1 MQSAVTPLPDTV
13 DRTRPYR
20 TQYPLPE
27 AWRLLRLTLP
37 AKPRATPPTAR
48 KGSPSPAAILDLPRG
63 GRYRAKEMSALSP
76 APQPALPSGPVA
88 ETPGVAATTRP
99 LGPQPLL
106 SQYYDALFAVHG
118 PQHWWPGGTPF
129 EIIIGAILT
138 QNTSWTNVERAMEG
152 LRRERLL
159 TPRAIESVSPL
170 RLACLIRSSGYFR
183 QKAKKLKAFAAFLRA
198 EYHGSLAKM
207 FRTPTPILR
216 AQLLTIHGIGP
227 ETADCILLYAGK
239 RPIFVVDAYTRR
251 LLERHGLADRK
262 HSYEEIRQLF
272 ERSVPAD
279 VALYNEFHALIV
291 QSGKHYCRARD
302 PRCDECALNHLL
314 PERSAAPQ

>member
-1 MQSAVTPLPDTV
+1 MRGADWHKAQGLAGTAGLKFIGVSGDVVRPGVYEVPMGTPV
-13 DRTRPYR
+13 SEVISRY
-20 TQYPLPE
+20 
-27 AWRLLRLTLP
+27 A
-37 AKPRATPPTAR
+37 
-48 KGSPSPAAILDLPRG
+48 G
-63 GRYRAKEMSALSP
+63 G
-76 APQPALPSGPVA
+76 LPSG
-88 ETPGVAATTRP
+88 
-99 LGPQPLL
+99 
-106 SQYYDALFAVHG
+106 
-118 PQHWWPGGTPF
+118 
-129 EIIIGAILT
+129 
-138 QNTSWTNVERAMEG
+138 
-152 LRRERLL
+152 
-159 TPRAIESVSPL
+159 
-170 RLACLIRSSGYFR
+170 
-183 QKAKKLKAFAAFLRA
+183 KKLKAFAAFLRA

-207 FRTPTPILR
+207 FRTPTPVLR